1 MWHDVE
7 TLNMNQYFSQ
17 SDEGQTLWSDM
28 CRHVP
33 GCLTVWKHDI
43 TWFPSQLPAAD
54 LLTVANTCAHVPTRM
69 TPIIDWQKSAVR
81 VRDAFSV
88 TRAPRPPPPPP
99 ALPSLMAEV
108 TWSGCRN
115 GRNLLFEISSREV
128 VPVGHMRWERWI
140 TYLKDILLNLCVC
153 VWAWVTPPWLL

>member
-7 TLNMNQYFSQ
+7 KLNMNQYLSQ

-54 LLTVANTCAHVPTRM
+54 LLTVTNTCAHVPTRM

-81 VRDAFSV
+81 VRGAFSV
-88 TRAPRPPPPPP
+88 TRAPPP
-99 ALPSLMAEV
+99 ATTSPPLPDGRSHRKWLQEREKLALRDFISRGC
-108 TWSGCRN
+108 SGRSHEMREMDHVLE
-115 GRNLLFEISSREV
+115 GHSFEF
-128 VPVGHMRWERWI
+128 
-140 TYLKDILLNLCVC
+140 VC
-153 VWAWVTPPWLL
+153 VWVWVTPPWL